1 PNQHP
6 RLIVPEVVQTSAMDC
21 GPASLK
27 CVLEGFGI
35 PVSYGRLREACQ
47 TDVDGTSIDTVEE
60 VAMQLGLDAEQ
71 IMVPAD
77 YLLLQETAALPGF
90 FVAGLSTGVPHFV
103 VVWRRLGLF
112 FKVMDPAT
120 GRRWPTQEQF
130 LSSLY
135 IHALPVEA
143 ASWLLWARS
152 DQFVHP
158 LRRKLIA
165 LGLTHQSCADL
176 LGSAVEAEDWRPLAT
191 LEAATRTIEAMVCSG
206 GLRRSKE
213 ATHMLEQLL
222 QRASKDIGEGTNAIP
237 THYWSVRSAPPG
249 PNGQEQV
256 LLQG

>member
-1 PNQHP
+1 
-6 RLIVPEVVQTSAMDC
+6 
-21 GPASLK
+21 
-27 CVLEGFGI
+27 
-35 PVSYGRLREACQ
+35 
-47 TDVDGTSIDTVEE
+47 
-60 VAMQLGLDAEQ
+60 
-71 IMVPAD
+71 
-77 YLLLQETAALPGF
+77 
-90 FVAGLSTGVPHFV
+90 
-103 VVWRRLGLF
+103 
-112 FKVMDPAT
+112 
-120 GRRWPTQEQF
+120 
-130 LSSLY
+130 
-135 IHALPVEA
+135 

-256 LLQG
+256 LLQGAVLVHVRGRVSAAPPDAQCGTSQIPSSAPLSPELMAALEE